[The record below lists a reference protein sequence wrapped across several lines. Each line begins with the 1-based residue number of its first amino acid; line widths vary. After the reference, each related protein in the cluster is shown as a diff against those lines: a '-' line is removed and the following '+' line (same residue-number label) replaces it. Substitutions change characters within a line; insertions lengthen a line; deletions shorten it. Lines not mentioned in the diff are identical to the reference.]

1 MGENFKIAILIGL
14 SAAIFLYPELSKK
27 TTSTKEL
34 IQGFIIYLILFTIIG
49 FITLFLTGRF

>member
-1 MGENFKIAILIGL
+1 MGDYFIIAILIGL

-49 FITLFLTGRF
+49 FMALLFIGML

>member
-1 MGENFKIAILIGL
+1 MGNDFKIAIFVGL
-14 SAAIFLYPELSKK
+14 AAAIFLYPELSKR

-49 FITLFLTGRF
+49 FIIAFLI